1 MVQSCYSI
9 VKSLLL
15 ILAIAETEEREP
27 KALLNT
33 ESIDIQISNDID
45 EEPIVIDLTSNQQKN
60 NDEGL
65 ITGEEADQRPQRIT
79 FGAPQPV
86 SNLRPVKITDEVI
99 SFTAQQDLPSNFKF
113 ESFEI
118 KPVEP
123 EPTPEAPREEEAV
136 TPIVADQELR
146 SFFAPNEIQSDD
158 IEVIDLRGQ
167 LTLVNEDDQ
176 ESFVP
181 SSQEQEVT
189 IVEEA
194 TEAIS
199 IATPQ
204 TPTTTTSITITQ
216 TTATTSVTT
225 TQTTTTTSNTTTQT
239 TTIPTFFESTETEA
253 DQTTTTSTEA
263 PQVEFINRNSLD
275 D

>member
-1 MVQSCYSI
+1 MLV
-9 VKSLLL
+9 
-15 ILAIAETEEREP
+15 ILAFAETEEREP

-45 EEPIVIDLTSNQQKN
+45 EAPIVIDLTSNQQKS
-60 NDEGL
+60 NDEVL

-99 SFTAQQDLPSNFKF
+99 SFIAQQDLPSNIKF

-167 LTLVNEDDQ
+167 FTLVNEDDQ

-181 SSQEQEVT
+181 PSQEQEVT

-204 TPTTTTSITITQ
+204 TLPTTTSITITQ
-216 TTATTSVTT
+216 TTTTTTTTTSITT
-225 TQTTTTTSNTTTQT
+225 TQTTTT
-239 TTIPTFFESTETEA
+239 IPTSFESTETEA

>member
-1 MVQSCYSI
+1 MLFSVQD
-9 VKSLLL
+9 
-15 ILAIAETEEREP
+15 ETEERAP

-33 ESIDIQISNDID
+33 DSIDNQISNDVA
-45 EEPIVIDLTSNQQKN
+45 EEPIIIDLTSSLQTN
-60 NDEGL
+60 NEEEAL
-65 ITGEEADQRPQRIT
+65 ITGEEADQPQLIT

-99 SFTAQQDLPSNFKF
+99 SFTAQQDLPSNINF

-118 KPVEP
+118 RPVESV
-123 EPTPEAPREEEAV
+123 PTQNIPTTEAPREEEAV
-136 TPIVADQELR
+136 TPIVANQELR
-146 SFFAPNEIQSDD
+146 SFFAQNEIQSDNV
-158 IEVIDLRGQ
+158 EVIDLRGQ
-167 LTLVNEDDQ
+167 LTLFNEDDQ

-189 IVEEA
+189 VLDET

-204 TPTTTTSITITQ
+204 TAS
-216 TTATTSVTT
+216 TATTTSVTT
-225 TQTTTTTSNTTTQT
+225 TQTTTTTSTTTSQT
-239 TTIPTFFESTETEA
+239 TTTIQTSFEPTETEVA
-253 DQTTTTSTEA
+253 QTTTTSTEA

-275 D
+275 DYQKWL

>member
-1 MVQSCYSI
+1 MVRSCQAV
-9 VKSLLL
+9 VKFLLL

-45 EEPIVIDLTSNQQKN
+45 EEPIVIDLTSNQQKSN
-60 NDEGL
+60 AEGL
-65 ITGEEADQRPQRIT
+65 ITGEEADQRAQRIT

-99 SFTAQQDLPSNFKF
+99 SFIAQQDLPSNIKF

-118 KPVEP
+118 RPVEP
-123 EPTPEAPREEEAV
+123 EPTQNIPTPEAPREEEAV
-136 TPIVADQELR
+136 TPIVANQELR

-181 SSQEQEVT
+181 PSQEQEVT
-189 IVEEA
+189 IVEEV

-199 IATPQ
+199 FATTQ
-204 TPTTTTSITITQ
+204 TTPSTTTSITITQ
-216 TTATTSVTT
+216 TTTTTSITT
-225 TQTTTTTSNTTTQT
+225 TQTTTT
-239 TTIPTFFESTETEA
+239 IPTSFESTETEA

>member
-1 MVQSCYSI
+1 MLFSVQD
-9 VKSLLL
+9 
-15 ILAIAETEEREP
+15 ETEERAP

-33 ESIDIQISNDID
+33 DSIDNQISNDVA
-45 EEPIVIDLTSNQQKN
+45 EEPIIIDLTSSLQTN
-60 NDEGL
+60 NEEEAL
-65 ITGEEADQRPQRIT
+65 ITGEEADQPQLIT

-99 SFTAQQDLPSNFKF
+99 SFTAQQDLPSNIKF